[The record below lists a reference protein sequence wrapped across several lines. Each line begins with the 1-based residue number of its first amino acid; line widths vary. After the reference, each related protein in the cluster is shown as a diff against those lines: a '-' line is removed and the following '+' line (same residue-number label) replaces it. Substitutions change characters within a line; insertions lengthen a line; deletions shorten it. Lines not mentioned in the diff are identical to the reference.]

1 MEKVVGLFKPKVSP
15 QEQLRE
21 WQRKLRQESRN
32 VDRQIRGM
40 VASTLVFSHFLL
52 AFLPLNSSH
61 VDVTSCDR
69 VRISLAPCFGKLF
82 YGMC

>member
-40 VASTLVFSHFLL
+40 MASTLVFSFPACLS
-52 AFLPLNSSH
+52 AFQFW
-61 VDVTSCDR
+61 SC
-69 VRISLAPCFGKLF
+69 
-82 YGMC
+82 